1 VQLIVDGALDGQ
13 TEHELGARLGVSAR
27 HLRRLFGDHLGLT
40 PDHLAR
46 SRRAHFAR
54 RLLDDTD
61 LTIADVAFASGFGS
75 IRQLNR
81 ACQEVFRAA
90 PGELRARRRVR
101 DRLVADGGLALR
113 LPFQPP
119 LDWDA
124 MLSYFAARAI
134 AGVEHVEGDTY
145 RRTVLIDGDPGVLEL
160 SPSGPDHLLLRA
172 HLPHWEGLIHVVQRA
187 RRIFNLDADVESA
200 TWQLDTDPVIGPFM
214 RKRPGLR
221 PPGTWDPFET
231 GVRAIVGQ
239 QVSVVGAGTITGRIV
254 SRHGTP
260 VPGLQPLGLTHLFPS
275 PSTLATADLNDL
287 GLTSSRAAAIQ
298 AFTQAVTDQAVPLDR
313 GSSLEK
319 LVESVTAIP
328 GLGPWTAHYLALR
341 LGEPDAFPATDLG
354 VRRSLSRAV
363 GQPVDV
369 RQAEE
374 MARRWQ
380 PWRAYAATLLWLG
393 VA

>member
-1 VQLIVDGALDGQ
+1 
-13 TEHELGARLGVSAR
+13 
-27 HLRRLFGDHLGLT
+27 
-40 PDHLAR
+40 
-46 SRRAHFAR
+46 
-54 RLLDDTD
+54 
-61 LTIADVAFASGFGS
+61 
-75 IRQLNR
+75 
-81 ACQEVFRAA
+81 
-90 PGELRARRRVR
+90 
-101 DRLVADGGLALR
+101 
-113 LPFQPP
+113 
-119 LDWDA
+119 
-124 MLSYFAARAI
+124 
-134 AGVEHVEGDTY
+134 
-145 RRTVLIDGDPGVLEL
+145 
-160 SPSGPDHLLLRA
+160 
-172 HLPHWEGLIHVVQRA
+172 
-187 RRIFNLDADVESA
+187 
-200 TWQLDTDPVIGPFM
+200 M
-214 RKRPGLR
+214 RKRPGVR

-254 SRHGTP
+254 ARHGTP

-287 GLTSSRAAAIQ
+287 GLTSSRAAAIK
-298 AFTQAVTDQAVPLDR
+298 AFARAVTDQAVPLDR
-313 GSSLEK
+313 GSSLDQ

-369 RQAEE
+369 RQGEE

-380 PWRAYAATLLWLG
+380 PWRAYAATHLWLG